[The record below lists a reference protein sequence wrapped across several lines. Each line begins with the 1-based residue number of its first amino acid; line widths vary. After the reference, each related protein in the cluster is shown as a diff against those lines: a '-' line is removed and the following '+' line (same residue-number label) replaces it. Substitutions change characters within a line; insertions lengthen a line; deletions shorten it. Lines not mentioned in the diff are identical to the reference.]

1 MNSRL
6 RRFLVVLLSAWC
18 IAGVNAC
25 DSPLGIDTPR
35 KEYIDKVSEAVTVQL
50 CDPVSVVLPVD
61 TGVAATHF
69 SAVLV
74 FDGSGSISP
83 QLNQTMK
90 DAGQAFLDS
99 LDGRSDESAVV
110 FFNSVVTVFQRMT
123 TNVPTLRTAVN
134 ALPILG
140 ATAMWDGIFTGLLE
154 LQARGSHER
163 QALIVITE
171 TRDNSSSTGTPTKI
185 ISLAQSMGVPI
196 YTISMAISIDEA
208 KLAEIA
214 MQSGGQH
221 YRLPSHGSVS
231 ALYREIVHRL
241 KTP

>member
-1 MNSRL
+1 MHSRL
-6 RRFLVVLLSAWC
+6 HLLILVPLFAAI
-18 IAGVNAC
+18 IAGLSGC

-35 KEYIDKVSEAVTVQL
+35 KEYIDKVSEAVSVQL

-61 TGVAATHF
+61 TGVAGTHF

-90 DAGQAFLDS
+90 NAGLAFLDS
-99 LDGRSDESAVV
+99 LDGHTDEAAVV

-123 TNVPTLRTAVN
+123 TNITSLRNAVN

-140 ATAMWDGIFTGLLE
+140 ATSMWDGIFTALLE

-163 QALIVITE
+163 QALIIITE

-185 ISLAQSMGVPI
+185 IALAQSMGVPI

-214 MQSGGQH
+214 MESGGQH
-221 YRLPSHGSVS
+221 YRLPRHEEVS
-231 ALYREIVHRL
+231 GIYREIVHRL